1 MKLALFV
8 PGGVDRSGTHRV
20 IHCILWLIER
30 LARAHEVHVFALN
43 QEPNPGD
50 WKLLGAH
57 VHNVG
62 SVRGWRRRL
71 YAAFSVEHRAM
82 PFDVIHGI
90 FGWGGLYGGLLG
102 RWHRVP
108 VLFHPDGG
116 EFVAVRD
123 IGYGYLCTLRGVCE
137 MRLALAVSSRLSVSS
152 RYHQRIVAAFAGDVL
167 VVPMGVALDRW
178 HPSAPR
184 ARDVSR
190 PARLLHIGDWRPV
203 KDQPT
208 ILAAVRSL
216 IAAGHDVELDVVGH
230 DTLDGALQRSPDAQ
244 ALQSRVRWHRTMHRV
259 ALRDL
264 VDRAD
269 LLVMASRHEAGPLVI
284 LEAAIAGVP
293 AVGTAVGHF
302 ADWTPDA
309 ALAVP
314 VGDAGA
320 LAAAIAELLADEPR
334 RLAIA
339 HEAQRRAL
347 AIDADC
353 TAASFEQL
361 YRELCAE

>member
-1 MKLALFV
+1 
-8 PGGVDRSGTHRV
+8 
-20 IHCILWLIER
+20 
-30 LARAHEVHVFALN
+30 
-43 QEPNPGD
+43 
-50 WKLLGAH
+50 
-57 VHNVG
+57 
-62 SVRGWRRRL
+62 
-71 YAAFSVEHRAM
+71 
-82 PFDVIHGI
+82 
-90 FGWGGLYGGLLG
+90 
-102 RWHRVP
+102 
-108 VLFHPDGG
+108 
-116 EFVAVRD
+116 
-123 IGYGYLCTLRGVCE
+123 
-137 MRLALAVSSRLSVSS
+137 
-152 RYHQRIVAAFAGDVL
+152 
-167 VVPMGVALDRW
+167 
-178 HPSAPR
+178 
-184 ARDVSR
+184 
-190 PARLLHIGDWRPV
+190 
-203 KDQPT
+203 
-208 ILAAVRSL
+208 
-216 IAAGHDVELDVVGH
+216 
-230 DTLDGALQRSPDAQ
+230 
-244 ALQSRVRWHRTMHRV
+244 MHRE

-361 YRELCAE
+361 YRELCA

>member
-1 MKLALFV
+1 MKVALFLH
-8 PGGVDRSGTHRV
+8 GGVDRSGTHRV
-20 IHCILWLIER
+20 IHCVLWLIER
-30 LARAHEVHVFALN
+30 LARTHEVHVFALN

-50 WKLLGAH
+50 WDLLGAQ

-62 SVRGWRRRL
+62 TVRGWRRRL
-71 YAAFSVEHRAM
+71 YAAFSAEHRAM
-82 PFDVIHGI
+82 PFDVIHGV

-116 EFVAVRD
+116 EFVALRD
-123 IGYGYLCTLRGVCE
+123 IGYGSMCTLRGGFE
-137 MRLALAVSSRLSVSS
+137 MRLALAVSSRVSVSS
-152 RYHQRIVAAFAGDVL
+152 RYHHRLVATFAGDSV

-178 HPSAPR
+178 RPSPPR
-184 ARDVSR
+184 ARDGSKA
-190 PARLLHIGDWRPV
+190 ARLLHIGDWRPV

-208 ILAAVRSL
+208 ILAAVRLL
-216 IAAGHDVELDVVGH
+216 IAAGHDVELDLVGH
-230 DTLDGALQRSPDAQ
+230 DTMDGALQRLPDAQ
-244 ALQSRVRWHRTMHRV
+244 ALQSRVRWHRTMQRD
-259 ALRDL
+259 ALREL

-309 ALAVP
+309 AVAVP
-314 VGDAGA
+314 VGDAGG
-320 LAAAIAELLADEPR
+320 LAVAIAALLADEPR
-334 RLAIA
+334 RLALA
-339 HEAQRRAL
+339 REAQRRAL
-347 AIDADC
+347 AMDADR
-353 TAASFEQL
+353 TAASFERL
-361 YRELCAE
+361 YRELCAS